1 MRIEYI
7 VRNNVRKIVSLH
19 ENGQAFQNSNT
30 SKMTL
35 PINLFLSLSS
45 EAFASYPRVL
55 ITSGTTWACREFATP
70 RRTLRNGDVLKMEV
84 EGIGILKN

>member
-35 PINLFLSLSS
+35 PINVFLSLSS

-55 ITSGTTWACREFATP
+55 ITSGTTWACREFATHTEP
-70 RRTLRNGDVLKMEV
+70 FEMEMFSRWKSKVL
-84 EGIGILKN
+84 GF